1 MGRNNKGDI
10 ESGFRENI
18 YINNN
23 ARDQLYP
30 TMLES
35 PQLRWA
41 FIRKV
46 YAILCMQMLL
56 TTAVAATVVFVRPI
70 PNFVTHTTSGIV
82 VYIFLCLLPFI
93 LLIPLYY
100 FHKSH
105 PLNLLLLTLFTI
117 TIAFAVGLACAFTK
131 GRIILE
137 ATILTSVVVFGLTL
151 YTFWAVKRGKDFTFL
166 GPFLFA
172 SLLVLLVFGL
182 IQIFLPLGKISVM
195 VYSGLAALIFCG
207 FIVFDTNN
215 MIKRY
220 NYDDYIW
227 AAVSLYLDVV
237 NLFMVLVTFFN
248 AAD

>member
-70 PNFVTHTTSGIV
+70 PNFITHTTSGIV

-93 LLIPLYY
+93 RKLL
-100 FHKSH
+100 
-105 PLNLLLLTLFTI
+105 
-117 TIAFAVGLACAFTK
+117 
-131 GRIILE
+131 
-137 ATILTSVVVFGLTL
+137 
-151 YTFWAVKRGKDFTFL
+151 
-166 GPFLFA
+166 PF
-172 SLLVLLVFGL
+172 VLLKFFVFFFF
-182 IQIFLPLGKISVM
+182 FLCVHIVE
-195 VYSGLAALIFCG
+195 IDNF
-207 FIVFDTNN
+207 FICVLF
-215 MIKRY
+215 
-220 NYDDYIW
+220 YD
-227 AAVSLYLDVV
+227 
-237 NLFMVLVTFFN
+237 M
-248 AAD
+248 

>member
-93 LLIPLYY
+93 RKLLP
-100 FHKSH
+100 FV
-105 PLNLLLLTLFTI
+105 LLKFFVFFFFFFVCILLKLI
-117 TIAFAVGLACAFTK
+117 
-131 GRIILE
+131 
-137 ATILTSVVVFGLTL
+137 
-151 YTFWAVKRGKDFTFL
+151 TFL
-166 GPFLFA
+166 FGCCFMICSFNP
-172 SLLVLLVFGL
+172 LVLFPQESPFEFAPSHAVHDYNCICRGTCLCF
-182 IQIFLPLGKISVM
+182 
-195 VYSGLAALIFCG
+195 Y
-207 FIVFDTNN
+207 
-215 MIKRY
+215 KRY
-220 NYDDYIW
+220 
-227 AAVSLYLDVV
+227 
-237 NLFMVLVTFFN
+237 
-248 AAD
+248 